1 MKTAFSTL
9 GCPDW
14 SWDEIVTMAKDLG
27 FDGIEVRG
35 VGQELIASR
44 TAPFRPAERK
54 ATLQRLA
61 SLGLEISCISSS
73 CCLTDAAT
81 SPACIEEGHDS
92 IDLAAGI
99 GCRYVRIL
107 ADRNPQ
113 PGSAVDDAAISIPL
127 KTLAAHA
134 LFRGVTLLIETNGAF
149 GDSARLRRLI
159 EGIGSPAVA
168 VLWDVHHTFRYFGES
183 PAKTLERLGD
193 LVRHVHVKDSV
204 MEGGQVR
211 YRMTGYGDVPVAAAL
226 ALLMASGYEGTVSL
240 EWVKRWSRDLE
251 DAAVVFPHFAEY
263 MRRTSTGLKAAEV
276 PAESPS
282 PGVDSPDSPKFLDIT
297 VGGLLESIASRF
309 PDQPAVIYTERPYR
323 RTYSEFLAEVD
334 ATARGLL
341 AIGVRTGD
349 HVAVWATNRPEWLLV
364 LFATARIGA
373 VLVTVNTSYKVFEL
387 EYLLRQ
393 SDSTTLIL
401 IEGFKDSDYMGTLRE
416 ICPEMDHSTPGRLA
430 STRLP
435 LLRRVVCIDP
445 VPHDG
450 TYSWEELI
458 SLGAATNPGEVD
470 RIGHSLSP
478 HDVINMQYTS
488 GTTGFPKGVML
499 THYNIV
505 NNALSIGD
513 CMRLTTEDRL
523 LIPVPFFHCF
533 GLVLSILACVTHAST
548 MVPLDAFQPLKCLQA
563 ISTER
568 CTGMQGV
575 PTMFIAVL
583 DHPDFARYD
592 LSSLRTG
599 IMAGSPC
606 PVEVMKQ
613 VISRMH
619 ASEITIAFGQTES
632 SPVCT
637 QTRTDDSL
645 ERRVSTVGR
654 VLPGME
660 CRIVDPATNLP
671 VPPGTDG
678 EFVVRGYNVMKGYYR
693 MPEATAA
700 AIDSEGWLHT
710 GDLSVMDGQGY
721 FKITGRMKDM
731 IIRGGENLYPKEIEE
746 FLYSHPAVKDVQC
759 VGVPDRKYG
768 EEVLAAIVI
777 RAGSTLTEDEVK
789 EYVRSHMARHKT
801 PRYVRFVDSFP
812 MTASGKV
819 QKYKIRE
826 WAVEELGLKGEA
838 AIETA

>member
-35 VGQELIASR
+35 IGQELNASR
-44 TAPFRPAERK
+44 TAPFRPTEKR
-54 ATLQRLA
+54 ATLHRLA

-73 CCLTDAAT
+73 CCLTDAKT
-81 SPACIEEGHDS
+81 SPASLEEGYDS

-113 PGSAVDDAAISIPL
+113 PGSAVDDASISNPL
-127 KTLAAHA
+127 KLLATHA
-134 LFRGVTLLIETNGAF
+134 LLKGVTLLIESNGAF
-149 GDSARLRRLI
+149 GDTARLRRLI
-159 EGIGSPAVA
+159 LGIGSPAVA

-183 PAKTLERLGD
+183 PETTLEHIGEFI
-193 LVRHVHVKDSV
+193 RHVHVKDSV

-211 YRMTGYGDVPVAAAL
+211 YRMTGYGDVPVTRAL
-226 ALLMASGYEGTVSL
+226 TLLMARGFEGTVSL

-263 MRRTSTGLKAAEV
+263 MRRTLSGAVAAESTVDKAA
-276 PAESPS
+276 PDANAA
-282 PGVDSPDSPKFLDIT
+282 DSPKFLDFT
-297 VGGLLESIASRF
+297 VGGLLENIANRY
-309 PDQPAVIYTERPYR
+309 PDQPAVVYTDRPYR

-341 AIGVRTGD
+341 SIGVRTGD
-349 HVAVWATNRPEWLLV
+349 HVAIWATNRPEWLLV

-373 VLVTVNTSYKVFEL
+373 ILVTVNTSYKVFEL

-393 SDSTTLIL
+393 SDSTALIL
-401 IEGFKDSDYMGTLRE
+401 IEGFRDSDYMGTLRE
-416 ICPEMDHSTPGRLA
+416 ICPELDHCAPGRLDSA
-430 STRLP
+430 RLP
-435 LLRRVVCIDP
+435 LLRRIVCIDP
-445 VPHDG
+445 VPHAG
-450 TYSWEELI
+450 TYAWEELI
-458 SLGAATNPGEVD
+458 SLGAATDPDEVI
-470 RIGHSLSP
+470 RIGRSLSP

-505 NNALSIGD
+505 NNGSSIGD
-513 CMRLTTEDRL
+513 CMRLSTDDRL

-533 GLVLSILACVTHAST
+533 GLVLSILACVAHAST
-548 MVPLDAFQPLKCLQA
+548 MVPLEAFQPLKCLQA
-563 ISTER
+563 ISSER

-583 DHPDFARYD
+583 DHPDFADYD
-592 LSSLRTG
+592 LSTLRTG

-700 AIDSEGWLHT
+700 AIDAEGWLHT
-710 GDLSVMDGQGY
+710 GDLSVMDEQGY
-721 FKITGRMKDM
+721 FRITGRMKDM

-746 FLYSHPAVKDVQC
+746 FLYTHPAVKDVQC

-768 EEVLAAIVI
+768 EEILACIVV

-801 PRYVRFVDSFP
+801 PRYVRFVDAFP

-819 QKYKIRE
+819 QKFRIRE
-826 WAVEELGLKGEA
+826 WAIEELGLKEEA

>member
-14 SWDEIVTMAKDLG
+14 SWDEIVTMAKDLA
-27 FDGIEVRG
+27 FDGIEIRG

-44 TAPFRPAERK
+44 TAPFRPTEK
-54 ATLQRLA
+54 QATLHRLS
-61 SLGLEISCISSS
+61 SLGIGISCISSS
-73 CCLTDAAT
+73 CCLTEATT
-81 SPACIEEGHDS
+81 SPACLEEGFDS
-92 IDLAAGI
+92 IDLAASI
-99 GCRYVRIL
+99 GCRFVRIL
-107 ADRNPQ
+107 ADRNPH
-113 PGSAVDDAAISIPL
+113 PTTAVDDIAITTPMVS
-127 KTLAAHA
+127 LAAHA
-134 LFRGVTLLIETNGAF
+134 LLKGVVLLVETNGAF
-149 GDSARLRRLI
+149 GDSMRLRRLI
-159 EGIGSPAVA
+159 DRVASPAVA
-168 VLWDVHHTFRYFGES
+168 VLWDIHHTFRFFGES
-183 PAKTLERLGD
+183 PEMTLHNLGD
-193 LVRHVHVKDSV
+193 LVRYVHVKDSV
-204 MEGGQVR
+204 LENGRIR
-211 YRMTGYGDVPVAAAL
+211 YRMTGYGDVPIADAL
-226 ALLMASGYEGTVSL
+226 SRLIVRGFEGTVSF

-263 MRRTSTGLKAAEV
+263 MRRTLAGTTPAPSLANGPGDIALGQESTR
-276 PAESPS
+276 
-282 PGVDSPDSPKFLDIT
+282 FLDLT
-297 VGGLLESIASRF
+297 VGGLLEDIATRF
-309 PDQPAVIYTERPYR
+309 PDQPAVVYTDRPYR
-323 RTYSEFLAEVD
+323 RSYSEFLEEVD

-341 AIGVRTGD
+341 SIGIRTGD
-349 HVAVWATNRPEWLLV
+349 HVAIWATNRPEWLLV

-373 VLVTVNTSYKVFEL
+373 ILVTVNTSYKVFEL

-393 SDSTTLIL
+393 SDSSTLIL
-401 IEGFKDSDYMGTLRE
+401 MEGFKGTNYLGTLAE
-416 ICPEMDHSTPGRLA
+416 ICPELQHSTPGRLE
-430 STRLP
+430 SSRLP

-445 VPHDG
+445 VPYAG
-450 TYSWEELI
+450 SYSWQEVL
-458 SLGAATNPGEVD
+458 SLGSSTDPGEVA
-470 RIGHSLSP
+470 RIGRTLSP

-499 THYNIV
+499 THFNIV
-505 NNALSIGD
+505 NNAASIGD
-513 CMRLTTEDRL
+513 CMRLSTDDRL

-533 GLVLSILACVTHAST
+533 GLVLSILACVTHGAT
-548 MVPLDAFQPLKCLQA
+548 MVPLDFFQPLKCLQA
-563 ISTER
+563 INAER

-583 DHPDFARYD
+583 DHPDFSLYD
-592 LSSLRTG
+592 LTSLRTG

-606 PVEVMKQ
+606 PIEVMKQ

-637 QTRTDDSL
+637 QTRTDDTL

-671 VPPGTDG
+671 VPPGTNG

-693 MPEATAA
+693 MPEATSS
-700 AIDSEGWLHT
+700 AIDAEGWLHT
-710 GDLSVMDGQGY
+710 GDLSMMDEQGY

-759 VGVPDRKYG
+759 VGVPDHRYG
-768 EEVLAAIVI
+768 EEVLAAIVLKDG
-777 RAGSTLTEDEVK
+777 ASLTEDEVK

-819 QKYKIRE
+819 QKFKIRE
-826 WAVEELGLKGEA
+826 WAIEVLDLKEEA